1 MMGYANQKRGCHFG
15 IAEDRDPLAELQ
27 IGGDDDAGLL
37 IEIADQMEQQC
48 ATGLGERDVAQLVDD
63 DAVQDRE
70 LPDDLPRIALGL
82 LLYQGVDQIDGIE
95 EAHLLAVVS
104 AVKNQGLSADEL
116 VKALDIPASR
126 SKLNT
131 QGYTYYQHLGISV
144 QGQSAQDAW
153 RECERLATK
162 FQVPVE
168 VHFQWRDNPK
178 AKYPGRQGALRA
190 GNSSD

>member
-1 MMGYANQKRGCHFG
+1 MMPVVRLNDATFADLKT
-15 IAEDRDPLAELQ
+15 LATWLGTETPSQ
-27 IGGDDDAGLL
+27 TIDAIVAQTMTKLDL
-37 IEIADQMEQQC
+37 
-48 ATGLGERDVAQLVDD
+48 ERDVEEVAIADSDSDLLEFKAAPGLAFTRVLGATVDG
-63 DAVQDRE
+63 QP
-70 LPDDLPRIALGL
+70 LPKANWASL
-82 LLYQGVDQIDGIE
+82 
-95 EAHLLAVVS
+95 LLAVVA
-104 AVKNQGLSADEL
+104 AVKSQGLSADEL

-153 RECERLATK
+153 KECERLATK

-178 AKYPGRQGALRA
+178 AQHPGRQGALRA
-190 GNSSD
+190 GQWPAP